1 LKYDVLRTIGFKEE
15 YIVWKDEYRNNQNSF
30 SGQLPDGI
38 YEEYATTKIYYCCRS
53 DGYATNPIFLPT
65 DSTFALFKSNTHLC
79 QQVKGLQATSQWFY
93 WDCDD
98 EKGDGVKYSNKR
110 SPYGNIE
117 ASKKHDVKIEF
128 CYYHPPPS
136 KKSKHPIRIIR
147 INKTGLGILDLIS
160 GVTTS
165 CNELKKKCSSRF
177 YSERK
182 CLCRLDALTTELWS
196 TRGERG
202 HITRFICDTGLPY
215 CRAHN
220 AINVN
225 LISGVTTS

>member
-1 LKYDVLRTIGFKEE
+1 M
-15 YIVWKDEYRNNQNSF
+15 WKDEYRNNQNSF

-65 DSTFALFKSNTHLC
+65 DSTFALFTSNTHLC

-117 ASKKHDVKIEF
+117 ASKRHDVKIEF

-177 YSERK
+177 YSEK
-182 CLCRLDALTTELWS
+182 
-196 TRGERG
+196 
-202 HITRFICDTGLPY
+202 
-215 CRAHN
+215 N
-220 AINVN
+220 AGAGWM
-225 LISGVTTS
+225 L